1 MATQQRP
8 PNASAGPPDLTRVTT
23 FVVRPMAIMAMIII
37 NLAISLKGSNM
48 SLLIPKKVAKVVIQE
63 ARIK

>member
-8 PNASAGPPDLTRVTT
+8 PNASTGPPDLTRVTT

-37 NLAISLKGSNM
+37 NLAISLKGSKM
-48 SLLIPKKVAKVVIQE
+48 SLLIPKKVAKVVIKE